1 MNRLTITEIS
11 KKIRKKEVLNNISF
25 ELCGSQITGVVGENG
40 SGKTTLFRII
50 SGLVTPSSGYLSWNG
65 EKISRH
71 KDAPRIGIVLDN
83 VSLFPELSALQNLML
98 LSRINSIVT
107 MQEVREVISLVGLD
121 PDNPLHFSK
130 FSLGMKQRLLLA
142 QAIMEKPDILLLD
155 EATNGIDADGL
166 ELDYKII
173 KSEAQRGAIVFL
185 SSHRAV
191 DIARLC
197 DKVIYMRQGEILD
210 EQ

>member
-1 MNRLTITEIS
+1 
-11 KKIRKKEVLNNISF
+11 
-25 ELCGSQITGVVGENG
+25 
-40 SGKTTLFRII
+40 
-50 SGLVTPSSGYLSWNG
+50 
-65 EKISRH
+65 
-71 KDAPRIGIVLDN
+71 
-83 VSLFPELSALQNLML
+83 
-98 LSRINSIVT
+98 

-166 ELDYKII
+166 ELYYKII

>member
-11 KKIRKKEVLNNISF
+11 KKIKKKEVLNNISF

-166 ELDYKII
+166 ELYYKII

>member
-1 MNRLTITEIS
+1 MARFFILY
-11 KKIRKKEVLNNISF
+11 
-25 ELCGSQITGVVGENG
+25 GQNG

-98 LSRINSIVT
+98 LSIINSIVT

-166 ELDYKII
+166 ELYYKII

>member
-1 MNRLTITEIS
+1 M
-11 KKIRKKEVLNNISF
+11 NNISF

-166 ELDYKII
+166 ELYYKII

>member
-11 KKIRKKEVLNNISF
+11 KKIKKKEVLNNISF

-166 ELDYKII
+166 ELYYKII

-185 SSHRAV
+185 SSYRAV

>member
-11 KKIRKKEVLNNISF
+11 KKIKKKEVLNNISF

-155 EATNGIDADGL
+155 EATNGIDADGI
-166 ELDYKII
+166 ELYYKII

>member
-11 KKIRKKEVLNNISF
+11 KKIKKKEDLNNISF

-166 ELDYKII
+166 ELYYKII

>member
-11 KKIRKKEVLNNISF
+11 KKIKKKEVLNNISF

-65 EKISRH
+65 EKISGH

-166 ELDYKII
+166 ELYYKII

>member
-1 MNRLTITEIS
+1 
-11 KKIRKKEVLNNISF
+11 LNNISF

-166 ELDYKII
+166 ELYYKII

>member
-11 KKIRKKEVLNNISF
+11 KKIKKKEVLNNISF

-155 EATNGIDADGL
+155 EATNGIDFSLTPPRLRPRSQVIAVTQIL
-166 ELDYKII
+166 LP
-173 KSEAQRGAIVFL
+173 
-185 SSHRAV
+185 HRL
-191 DIARLC
+191 RPE
-197 DKVIYMRQGEILD
+197 KQS
-210 EQ
+210 

>member
-11 KKIRKKEVLNNISF
+11 KKIKKKEVLNNISF
-25 ELCGSQITGVVGENG
+25 KLCGSQITGVVGENG

-166 ELDYKII
+166 ELYYKII

>member
-11 KKIRKKEVLNNISF
+11 KKIKKKEVLNNISF

-166 ELDYKII
+166 ELYYKII

-197 DKVIYMRQGEILD
+197 DKVIYMRQGEIFG
-210 EQ
+210 

>member
-11 KKIRKKEVLNNISF
+11 KKIKKKEVLNNISF

-50 SGLVTPSSGYLSWNG
+50 SGLVTPSCGYLSWNG

-166 ELDYKII
+166 ELYYKII

-185 SSHRAV
+185 SSHRSV

>member
-11 KKIRKKEVLNNISF
+11 KKIKKKEVLNNISF

-40 SGKTTLFRII
+40 SGKTTLFRIR

-166 ELDYKII
+166 ELYYKII

>member
-11 KKIRKKEVLNNISF
+11 KKIKKKEVLNNISF

-166 ELDYKII
+166 ELYYKII

-197 DKVIYMRQGEILD
+197 DTVIYTRQGEILD